1 MTEENKK
8 VVAIEEI
15 EKELTED
22 ELVEKANPQAS
33 APTKN
38 AVAPEGSNI
47 AKMAKYDDLGAPV
60 VKPTDSNPD
69 ATKKSTQAKDQV
81 NKKAQDGDAKDE
93 TPDTE
98 KGVTKVSHPG
108 QKETIKAQKDH
119 ETINADAKTMAD
131 TYGMGM
137 EKKHMKKEEVE
148 EVELDVSADVDAL
161 VKDEDLSEEFKNK
174 ATTIFEAAVK
184 AKITEHKEKLNA
196 EFDKKLE
203 ESIES
208 EKEKLSEKVDTYL
221 TYVVEE
227 WMKENSIAI
236 ERGIKGE
243 IAEDFITGL
252 KKLFED
258 HYIDVPDEK
267 YDVLEDQSS
276 KIAGLT
282 EQLNKEIQ
290 KNAELSKKTGEY
302 KRNDIINEVSSDLAD
317 SQKEK
322 FSKLSEE
329 VEYSDEEE
337 FKSKLKT
344 IKESYFGGKKSETD
358 IDDVTAGDS
367 QEQLAPE
374 LNKAMAAYTA
384 AISKTKD
391 IKLSKKI

>member
-221 TYVVEE
+221 SYVVEE

-344 IKESYFGGKKSETD
+344 IKESYFGVKKSETD

>member
-81 NKKAQDGDAKDE
+81 NKKAKEGDAKDE

-108 QKETIKAQKDH
+108 QKETVKAQKDH
-119 ETINADAKTMAD
+119 EMINADKKMLDD
-131 TYGMGM
+131 TYG
-137 EKKHMKKEEVE
+137 E

-184 AKITEHKEKLNA
+184 AKITEHKKLLNA

-221 TYVVEE
+221 SYVVEE

-344 IKESYFGGKKSETD
+344 IKESYFGEKKSETD

>member
-1 MTEENKK
+1 MRR
-8 VVAIEEI
+8 
-15 EKELTED
+15 
-22 ELVEKANPQAS
+22 Q
-33 APTKN
+33 
-38 AVAPEGSNI
+38 
-47 AKMAKYDDLGAPV
+47 PV
-60 VKPTDSNPD
+60 K
-69 ATKKSTQAKDQV
+69 
-81 NKKAQDGDAKDE
+81 
-93 TPDTE
+93 
-98 KGVTKVSHPG
+98 
-108 QKETIKAQKDH
+108 
-119 ETINADAKTMAD
+119 
-131 TYGMGM
+131 
-137 EKKHMKKEEVE
+137 
-148 EVELDVSADVDAL
+148 
-161 VKDEDLSEEFKNK
+161 
-174 ATTIFEAAVK
+174 K
-184 AKITEHKEKLNA
+184 AKITEHKKLLNA

-322 FSKLSEE
+322 FNKLSEE

-344 IKESYFGGKKSETD
+344 IKESYFGEKKSETD
-358 IDDVTAGDS
+358 IDDVTVGDS
-367 QEQLAPE
+367 QEQL
-374 LNKAMAAYTA
+374 
-384 AISKTKD
+384 S
-391 IKLSKKI
+391 S

>member
-108 QKETIKAQKDH
+108 QKDH

-131 TYGMGM
+131 TYGMG

-148 EVELDVSADVDAL
+148 EDLIDVSADVDAL
-161 VKDEDLSEEFKNK
+161 VKDEDLSEDFKNK

-221 TYVVEE
+221 SYVVEE

-267 YDVLEDQSS
+267 YNVLEDQSS

-290 KNAELSKKTGEY
+290 KNAELSKRTGEY

-344 IKESYFGGKKSETD
+344 IKESYFGEKKSESD

>member
-184 AKITEHKEKLNA
+184 AKITEHKKLLNA

-221 TYVVEE
+221 SYVVEE

-344 IKESYFGGKKSETD
+344 IKESYFGEKKSETD

>member
-184 AKITEHKEKLNA
+184 AKITEHKKLLNA

-208 EKEKLSEKVDTYL
+208 EKVKLSEKVDTYL

-322 FSKLSEE
+322 FGKLSEE

-344 IKESYFGGKKSETD
+344 IKESYFGEKKSETD